1 MINVEYVELD
11 LEKDPGRVVPLAAR
25 KGERGALTIRAS
37 ITDHGEPVD
46 LESYDVL
53 FECLTPD
60 FKTVSDAV
68 GSVSGSELEYTV
80 VENAFSSA
88 GVVKN
93 AYFTLKDASGTVAT
107 TNAMTI
113 VVLPTATDGRGASE
127 AYSSEIE
134 ELLEW
139 CRSTFEA
146 NEAERQAESDAAVEE
161 ANDAADRANN
171 LVDELLDGNFNPAFR
186 DWFSRKTL
194 SASDVDVIWG
204 TEYGDDIELP
214 DSPGW
219 EGGDD
224 IGGSG
229 GCDCTPATNDEI
241 DELFKDTEG
250 VVRM

>member
-11 LEKDPGRVVPLAAR
+11 IEKDPGKVVPLAAR

-53 FECLTPD
+53 FECTTAD

-68 GSVSGSELEYTV
+68 GSVSGNELEYTV
-80 VENAFSSA
+80 ADSA
-88 GVVKN
+88 LSTVGVVKN
-93 AYFTLKDASGTVAT
+93 AYFTLKDAAGTVAT

-113 VVLPTATDGRGASE
+113 AVLPTAMDGGGASE

-139 CRSTFEA
+139 CQSTFEA
-146 NEAERQAESDAAVEE
+146 NEAERQAESDAAV
-161 ANDAADRANN
+161 DRANHAAES
-171 LVDELLDGNFNPAFR
+171 VELALEGNFNVAFR
-186 DWFSRKTL
+186 DWFARKTL

-204 TEYGDDIELP
+204 TEHGDDIELP

-219 EGGDD
+219 EGGED
-224 IGGSG
+224 GGG
-229 GCDCTPATNDEI
+229 GEAGECDCTPVTNDEI
-241 DELFKDTEG
+241 DGMFEQQ
-250 VVRM
+250 